1 MNQSNCG
8 AGTGRRTETSCAMR
22 GFRVFTIAAAL
33 VLAAGVSG
41 LGGCNSIQTVDG
53 TKIRKNL
60 PATRVVGKY
69 GPPDICA
76 DRELG
81 ETRWYFIEDEP
92 APDPEAKIPPERQTA
107 YYYVNR
113 GYKLLINEGKV
124 RGSDSITE
132 QETDEILPRVHE
144 RKAKRAGAER

>member
-1 MNQSNCG
+1 MNQSNY
-8 AGTGRRTETSCAMR
+8 GTGTDRRSMTSTTAR
-22 GFRVFTIAAAL
+22 GLGVMAL
-33 VLAAGVSG
+33 VAVLGLGAG

-60 PATRVVGKY
+60 PASRVVGKY

-76 DRELG
+76 DREG
-81 ETRWYFIEDEP
+81 GAGDTRWYFIEDEP

-107 YYYVNR
+107 YYYMNR
-113 GYKLLINEGKV
+113 GYKLLITEGKV

-144 RKAKRAGAER
+144 RRAERAGAER

>member
-1 MNQSNCG
+1 MNQSNH
-8 AGTGRRTETSCAMR
+8 GTGTDRRSL
-22 GFRVFTIAAAL
+22 TIAARGLGAMAL
-33 VLAAGVSG
+33 VAALGLGAG

-144 RKAKRAGAER
+144 RKAKRAEAER